1 MKSITLG
8 VNLDALLRPKT
19 VGVVSLNDK
28 EFTDSGILKRF
39 MKFANNNSEL
49 NHGNDVSGFLSFH
62 PANPSTSGFGLGKV
76 VTGAQQD
83 VNQVYN
89 SSLTGADPL
98 SDALK
103 KVVSDILRRTVNDI
117 KAMLNK
123 YVNIN
128 GYSFVMLMPEIV
140 FYIRFAELVE
150 KIKASGVPIC
160 KANVLPTSERKY
172 FAKNIYNLKL
182 GIKKASG
189 ENLDIVTNDF
199 DFDDNRRIYI
209 LTGPNRAEKQR

>member
-1 MKSITLG
+1 M
-8 VNLDALLRPKT
+8 
-19 VGVVSLNDK
+19 
-28 EFTDSGILKRF
+28 
-39 MKFANNNSEL
+39 
-49 NHGNDVSGFLSFH
+49 
-62 PANPSTSGFGLGKV
+62 
-76 VTGAQQD
+76 
-83 VNQVYN
+83 
-89 SSLTGADPL
+89 
-98 SDALK
+98 
-103 KVVSDILRRTVNDI
+103 RRTVNDI

>member
-1 MKSITLG
+1 M
-8 VNLDALLRPKT
+8 
-19 VGVVSLNDK
+19 
-28 EFTDSGILKRF
+28 
-39 MKFANNNSEL
+39 
-49 NHGNDVSGFLSFH
+49 
-62 PANPSTSGFGLGKV
+62 